1 MSEKKILLGN
11 EAIARGAY
19 EAGVKVSAAYPGTPS
34 TEISESIA
42 KYDEVYAEWSP
53 NEKVAAEV
61 AIGASMAGVRS
72 MCSMKHVGVNVA
84 ADPLFT
90 AAYAGVGGGMV
101 VVAADDPG
109 MYSSQNEQDSRMVAR
124 AAMIPVLEPSDSAE
138 AKAFTKLAFDL
149 SEAYDTPVMVRST
162 TRLSH
167 SQGIVELEERREK
180 ECVPYERNT
189 AKYVMMPGNAIKR
202 HVVVE
207 ARMKKLAEDAC
218 AMSVNRAEYRDTAV
232 GFITSGIPY
241 QYVRE
246 AMPEASVLKLG
257 LVHPLPRKLIEEF
270 ASKVEKLYIFE
281 ELEPVIEEQVKS
293 WGILKAVGKEIFTV
307 QGEYSAN
314 MIRQRVPEC
323 GSRSDSGAAGQA
335 VSGAAS
341 EKAASGE
348 TAPESGM
355 SGQRSMAPASVP
367 ARPPI
372 LCPGCPH
379 RSVYSV
385 LNRLKIHAAGDIG
398 CYTLGAVAPLSV
410 VDTTICMGSSIST
423 LHGMEK
429 ARGKEYI
436 RNWVAVIGDSTFMH
450 TGINSLMNMVYNQ
463 SCGTVVIL
471 DNSTTGMTGHQDHA
485 ATGKTLKGE
494 TVPAINI
501 LNLCRSLGIEHVY
514 EVSAFDLEG
523 LEEAFRRETK
533 RDAVSVIITKAP
545 CVLLKGV
552 TFPNKCVPVPEKCK
566 KCGACLRPGCPAL
579 TKNEDGTISI
589 DETMCNGCGLC
600 GKLCKFDAIE
610 VQPR

>member
-1 MSEKKILLGN
+1 MSEKRILLGN

-34 TEISESIA
+34 TEISEAIA

-61 AIGASMAGVRS
+61 AIGASIAGARS
-72 MCSMKHVGVNVA
+72 MCCMKHVGVNVA

-90 AAYAGVGGGMV
+90 AAYTGVGGGMV

-138 AKAFTKLAFDL
+138 AKEFTKRAFEL
-149 SEAYDTPVMVRST
+149 SERYDTPMMMRST

-167 SQGIVELEERREK
+167 SQGIVELEERTERE
-180 ECVPYERNT
+180 VLPYERNI

-202 HVVVE
+202 HVFVE
-207 ARMKKLAEDAC
+207 ERMKKMAEDAC
-218 AMSVNRAEYRDTAV
+218 TLDINRTEYRDLSV

-246 AMPEASVLKLG
+246 AMPDASVLKLG

-270 ASKVEKLYIFE
+270 ASKVDKLYIFE

-293 WGILKAVGKEIFTV
+293 WGIQKAVGKEIFTV
-307 QGEYSAN
+307 QGEYSAA
-314 MIRQRVPEC
+314 MLRERVLGREC
-323 GSRSDSGAAGQA
+323 SVEAAAQ
-335 VSGAAS
+335 
-341 EKAASGE
+341 
-348 TAPESGM
+348 
-355 SGQRSMAPASVP
+355 VP

-410 VDTTICMGSSIST
+410 VDSTICMGSSIST

-494 TVPAINI
+494 TVPAIDI
-501 LNLCRSLGIEHVY
+501 TRLCRSLGIEHVY
-514 EVSAFDLEG
+514 EISAFDLDG
-523 LEEAFRRETK
+523 LTEAFRRETQ

-552 TFPNKCVPVPEKCK
+552 TFPDKCVPIPEKCK

-579 TKNEDGTISI
+579 TRNADGTISI

-600 GKLCKFDAIE
+600 EKLCKFDAIE
-610 VQPR
+610 TRRKA